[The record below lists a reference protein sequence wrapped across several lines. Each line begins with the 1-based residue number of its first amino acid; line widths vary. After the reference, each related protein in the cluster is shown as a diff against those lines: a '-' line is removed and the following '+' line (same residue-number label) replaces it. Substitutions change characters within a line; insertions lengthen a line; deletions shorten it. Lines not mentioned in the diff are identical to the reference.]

1 MANRFSTE
9 SLRELAN
16 PVLRAVIRERAH
28 HLLEDSLQ
36 EALLS
41 GQLADVR
48 GVETVERLLQVWKE
62 RGLPSA
68 GDDLLWVETMLQWAK
83 SGPEQRHTEEFREE
97 DIESIRRLI
106 EERRSVRFW
115 DGRPVPRAMLEEMVR
130 AGQWAPCACN
140 LQTLRV
146 LIVDEPNSAE
156 AELFKGE
163 VNDAPAYLVVCQDQ
177 RAYKF
182 YRTSVPEYNRGLDC
196 GAAMQN
202 MLLVAH
208 VLGLGAVWLT
218 FVGQQRQAIRE
229 HYRIPDYI
237 DIISYIAVGWP
248 AVHPLPPGRMEL
260 QAALLN
266 DDA

>member
-1 MANRFSTE
+1 MAKRFSTE
-9 SLRELAN
+9 SLRRLPN

-48 GVETVERLLQVWKE
+48 GVETVERLLQVWEE
-62 RGLPSA
+62 RELPSSS
-68 GDDLLWVETMLQWAK
+68 DDLLWVKTMLQWAK
-83 SGPEQRHTEEFREE
+83 SGPEQRPTEKFSEE
-97 DIESIRRLI
+97 EIEAIRRLI

-115 DGRPVPRAMLEEMVR
+115 DGRPVPRTMLEEMVR

-146 LIVDEPNSAE
+146 LIVDEPSHID

-163 VNDAPAYLVVCQDQ
+163 VSGAPAYLIVCQDR
-177 RAYKF
+177 RAYEF

-202 MLLVAH
+202 MLLMAH
-208 VLGLGAVWLT
+208 ALGL
-218 FVGQQRQAIRE
+218 
-229 HYRIPDYI
+229 
-237 DIISYIAVGWP
+237 
-248 AVHPLPPGRMEL
+248 EL
-260 QAALLN
+260 CG
-266 DDA
+266 